1 MICVF
6 LFYISV
12 ISFKTWAEYIIT
24 NLKVFLWEK
33 HWPFSLISGLKI
45 HVSCLSLSFLFFL
58 TNQLTFFVF
67 ILFCFF
73 FLVCAQTFLIF
84 LLKVSPCLVLPF
96 QTHPL
101 SPLPVT
107 LTRSAHINEH
117 LRKNKKSGWRRR
129 VRWRNDE
136 QESKSWNER

>member
-12 ISFKTWAEYIIT
+12 ISLKIWTEYILT

-33 HWPFSLISGLKI
+33 PWPFSLISELKI
-45 HVSCLSLSFLFFL
+45 HVSCLSLSFFFFL
-58 TNQLTFFVF
+58 THQLTFFVF
-67 ILFCFF
+67 ILLCVF
-73 FLVCAQTFLIF
+73 FLVCAPTFLIF

-101 SPLPVT
+101 SLLPVT
-107 LTRSAHINEH
+107 LTRSAHISEH
-117 LRKNKKSGWRRR
+117 LLKNKKSGWWRR